1 MPKTFHS
8 LRCTA
13 FLAGALCVLA
23 PITAPVTTFSQSP
36 QENPAISDPTAPSEP
51 FIDRKVG
58 TMKDDYARFMARM
71 KKEHFR
77 EYLLAYC
84 AVLAGATGLVF
95 GFLAYRL
102 SDPMSPY
109 KLIKKRAMQLAL
121 AIGGSVGIFGAVMQ
135 VPPNTPGKV
144 SLLLLAIGVGALA
157 AVVAAWISFGIMR
170 LRSNYRAKLDGRRI
184 TDRMRHA

>member
-1 MPKTFHS
+1 MPKTFHP

-23 PITAPVTTFSQSP
+23 PITAPVTAFTQSP
-36 QENPAISDPTAPSEP
+36 QDNPAISDPTAPSEP